1 MKYDVVD
8 VISATLILSSL
19 FLQIQ
24 RTIAYGETKKDI
36 EKWTP
41 TVKKNREVT
50 KLYLI

>member
-1 MKYDVVD
+1 M
-8 VISATLILSSL
+8 LIFYYL
-19 FLQIQ
+19 FPQIQ

-50 KLYLI
+50 EVQLF